1 MDDRLIDIEMKLSS
15 HENLI
20 EELSTIIYEQQKK
33 IDKLER
39 AMKEIENSNLLE
51 VGSHN
56 VKPPHY

>member
-1 MDDRLIDIEMKLSS
+1 MDERLIDIEMKLSS